1 MGPLRGL
8 RVVEMAGIGPGPF
21 AGMLLADMG
30 AEVLRVERPA
40 PPTPIL
46 GDPRFDLLNR
56 GKRSVVL
63 DLKSPVGVEAALRLC
78 GEAEVL
84 IEGFRPGVMERL
96 SLGPDRCLEMNPR
109 LVYGRITGF
118 GQTGPLAGAA
128 GHDLNYIALAG
139 ALHAIGG
146 PDAPAIPLN
155 LIGDFGGGGML
166 LAFGVLCA
174 LLEARVSGKGQ
185 VVDAAM
191 IDGVSALLTPLFGLM
206 AMGLWRDRRA
216 SNLLDGASPF
226 YAVYRTSD
234 DKWIS
239 LAPLEPQFSDELIER
254 LGLDPEEFAPRFDQ
268 DQWPRLKEKLAALI
282 RTRTRDEW
290 CALLE
295 GSDVCFAPVLSLLE
309 APEHPQLKERGT
321 YVTVAGVRQAAPAP
335 RFSRT
340 PGEIRGPALPPGKGG
355 AAALRAWGFSA
366 EEIER
371 LREAGALAA
380 ADP

>member
-40 PPTPIL
+40 PSTPIVD
-46 GDPRFDLLNR
+46 DPRFDLLNR

-63 DLKSPVGVEAALRLC
+63 DLKSPAGVEAALELC
-78 GEAEVL
+78 GTAEVL

-96 SLGPDRCLEMNPR
+96 SLGPDRCLEKNPR

-118 GQTGPLAGAA
+118 GQTGPLASAA

-174 LLEARVSGKGQ
+174 LLEARASGKGQ

-191 IDGVSALLTPLFGLM
+191 IDGVSALLTPLFGWM
-206 AMGLWRDRRA
+206 AMGLWQDRRA
-216 SNLLDGASPF
+216 TNLLDGASPF
-226 YAVYRTSD
+226 YAVYQTSD
-234 DKWIS
+234 GKWIS
-239 LAPLEPQFSDELIER
+239 LAPLEQQFHGELIER

-268 DQWPRLKEKLAALI
+268 DRWPRMKEKLAALV

-290 CALLE
+290 CELLE

-309 APEHPQLKERGT
+309 APEHPQLKERRT
-321 YVTVAGVRQAAPAP
+321 YVTVDGVRQAAPAP

-355 AAALRAWGFSA
+355 AEALRAWGFSA
-366 EEIER
+366 EAIER
-371 LREAGALAA
+371 LREAGALAI
-380 ADP
+380 DP